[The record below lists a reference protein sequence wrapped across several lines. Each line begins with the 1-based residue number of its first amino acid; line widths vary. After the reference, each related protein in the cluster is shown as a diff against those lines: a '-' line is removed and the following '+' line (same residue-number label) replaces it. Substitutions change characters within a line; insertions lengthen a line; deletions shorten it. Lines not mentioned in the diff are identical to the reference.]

1 VDAAVRQAEKK
12 LKLEFR
18 RELQKLIDKYRLPET
33 VDEEEQA
40 ESSTNNTRDIPAN
53 NRKKRVDRR
62 RL

>member
-1 VDAAVRQAEKK
+1 MDAAVRQAEKK

-40 ESSTNNTRDIPAN
+40 KSSTSNTRDIPAN

>member
-1 VDAAVRQAEKK
+1 MDAAVRQAEKK